1 LRIIFSPSNSYQV
14 LHPIEEQVEVIVVQ
28 TTIEETNGSPNE
40 NTQQSTK
47 TRTPNETQEERDE
60 GNVDAMLKT
69 LDAIVN
75 VFGTLDWVTKK
86 GWPQIPRKQLEED
99 GTKKTSSSN
108 VADKAFGR
116 GQTILSEP

>member
-1 LRIIFSPSNSYQV
+1 LRTIFSPSNSYQV
-14 LHPIEEQVEVIVVQ
+14 LHLIEEQVEVIVMQ
-28 TTIEETNGSPNE
+28 TTIEETNGSPSE
-40 NTQQSTK
+40 DIQQSTK

-75 VFGTLDWVTKK
+75 VFGTLDWVTKE
-86 GWPQIPRKQLEED
+86 GWPQIPKKQLEKD

-116 GQTILSEP
+116 GQTILSKL